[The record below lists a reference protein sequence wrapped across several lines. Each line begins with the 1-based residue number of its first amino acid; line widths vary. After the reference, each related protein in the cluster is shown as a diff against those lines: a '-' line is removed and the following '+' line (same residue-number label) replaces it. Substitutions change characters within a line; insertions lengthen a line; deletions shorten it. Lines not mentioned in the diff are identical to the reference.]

1 MSWWAWV
8 AIAAAVLAATAL
20 VLGIVLYRRQQ
31 ELRGTLGLGGRP
43 PLDAGDAHEEVEPPR
58 RLVAFVANP
67 SKPDVEILRTEI
79 LAAVADGRMPE
90 MLWLETTVAEPGVA
104 QARQAVAAGADV
116 VVAIGGD
123 GTVRAVAAGLVGTG
137 VPMGLLPLGTG
148 NLLARNLDLPL
159 GNPLAALEIALTGI
173 DKAIDVGWVRIL
185 DDGPEPEPEPAPRR
199 PDVPGADPTDLDP
212 TDLAPADLEPADLE
226 PADELDPSRWP
237 TDTYPADAGGHETP
251 EHLFLVIAGL
261 GFDAAMVAD
270 TDDGLK
276 ARVGWIAYFMSGV
289 RHLHGRRLRALVRLD
304 DRPPAA
310 LRLRSLLVGNCG
322 RLPGGLTLLPDAV
335 LDDGWLDVAAIDTR
349 GGVAGWA
356 QLFGEVVL
364 QGVGL
369 RAELPAKI
377 GRIDHARARRVLV
390 RVSTPEHV
398 QVDGDVIG
406 TAQALSARIQAGGLV
421 VRVPKP

>member
-8 AIAAAVLAATAL
+8 AIAAAVLAAAAL

-31 ELRGTLGLGGRP
+31 ELRGRLGLDGRSAQN
-43 PLDAGDAHEEVEPPR
+43 AGEMHEAVEEAEQPR

-67 SKPDVEILRTEI
+67 SKPDVEMLRKEI

-90 MLWLETTVAEPGVA
+90 MLWLETTVEEPGVG

-123 GTVRAVAAGLVGTG
+123 GTVRAVAEALVGTG

-148 NLLARNLDLPL
+148 NLLARNLDLPI
-159 GNPLAALEIALTGI
+159 GNPLGALEIALTGI
-173 DKAIDVGWVRIL
+173 DRTIDVGWVRIL
-185 DDGPEPEPEPAPRR
+185 DGSPEPATGRSG
-199 PDVPGADPTDLDP
+199 VPVAEPDPT
-212 TDLAPADLEPADLE
+212 
-226 PADELDPSRWP
+226 RWP
-237 TDTYPADAGGHETP
+237 TDADSADDADESDAAEGFGP
-251 EHLFLVIAGL
+251 REHLFLVIAGL

-364 QGVGL
+364 QGVGV
-369 RAELPAKI
+369 RAGLPAKI

-406 TAQALSARIQAGGLV
+406 TARALSARIQPGGLV
-421 VRVPKP
+421 VRVPQP